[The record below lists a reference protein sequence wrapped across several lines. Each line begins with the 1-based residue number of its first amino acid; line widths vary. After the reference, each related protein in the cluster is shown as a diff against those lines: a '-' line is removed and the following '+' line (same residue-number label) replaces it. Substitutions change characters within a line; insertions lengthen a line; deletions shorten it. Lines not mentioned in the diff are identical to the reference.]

1 MLPGKPRLLK
11 TVLSTLTC
19 WLKAFFLLYALPQI
33 TFSQT
38 TNISGIINTYHSV
51 TEVIP
56 SLAAVRVDDVT
67 GLAYGNLVVLVQM
80 KGAAINTANNSSFGD
95 TTSLNNAGNY
105 EIATICDV
113 GGDTVYFFHEILN
126 SYTVADK
133 VQLVKFGEYYSANV
147 VDTLK
152 ASAWNGST
160 GKGAV
165 LAIRVEED
173 LTLNAPLFADASG
186 FAGGSYLLH
195 SGTCSNFFQATGYVY
210 DGDNTNSNTSG
221 AYKGEGVWTS
231 TSTLD
236 GGRGAPANGGG
247 GGNNHNNGGGGGANL
262 ATGGS
267 GGGNFS
273 TTGCQGNFRGLAG
286 KALSSWGGTKIFC
299 GGGGGAGHS
308 NNNTATSGGGKG
320 GGIIIVIAKNIYGNG
335 YKISANG
342 QTGGTNISDGA
353 SGGGAGG
360 TIIMHVINSYS
371 GSLTIE
377 AKGGNGGNA
386 DNDLILN
393 RCYGAGGGGSGG
405 VIYFNGSLPAVTTSV
420 NGGTAGADID
430 INGCGTPVPAE
441 NGNAGSVIVSY
452 SYRTSTTASNDCPGA
467 LPVKL
472 ISFYASLT
480 VDKKVKIEWTVANPE
495 EAISFTVEKR
505 KTAGGWY
512 GMATQEAEAGKN
524 QYEVP
529 DFNPLTGDNIYR
541 LLIKAK
547 DNSGIYS
554 PQRKVYLN
562 SNDRFTVYPN
572 PARNKIFILG
582 KINSPVPVK
591 LTDISGAEIK
601 AKIINSSSAVTELS
615 LPSLPPGI
623 YLLKIGNE
631 VKKLLIH

>member
-1 MLPGKPRLLK
+1 MFLRKDHLLK
-11 TVLSTLTC
+11 TMIPTFASWFKV
-19 WLKAFFLLYALPQI
+19 FILLLVSPL
-33 TFSQT
+33 FSPAQT
-38 TNISGIINTYHSV
+38 TNVSGIINTYHSV

-56 SLAAVRVDDVT
+56 SLAAVRVDDAT
-67 GLAYGNLVVLVQM
+67 GLAYGNLVVLIQM
-80 KGAAINTANNSSFGD
+80 KGAAINTANNSTFGD
-95 TTSLNNAGNY
+95 TTALNNAGNY

-126 SYTVADK
+126 SYTAADK
-133 VQLVKFGEYYSANV
+133 VQLVKFGEYYAANV
-147 VDTLK
+147 IDTVK
-152 ASAWNGST
+152 AASWNNST

-173 LTLNAPLFADASG
+173 LTLNAPLFADAAG
-186 FAGGSYLLH
+186 YAGGSYLLH
-195 SGTCSNFFQATGYVY
+195 SGTCSNFFQANGYVY

-221 AYKGEGVWTS
+221 AFKGEGVWTA
-231 TSTLD
+231 TSALD

-262 ATGGS
+262 VSGGR

-273 TTGCQGNFRGLAG
+273 TTGCTGNYRGLAG
-286 KALSSWGGTKIFC
+286 KALGSWGGTKIFC

-308 NNNTATSGGGKG
+308 NNNTATSGGGNG
-320 GGIIIVIAKNIYGNG
+320 GGVIIVIAKNIYGNG

-360 TIIMHVINSYS
+360 TIIMHVINSYT

-377 AKGGNGGNA
+377 ANGGNGGNA

-405 VIYFNGSLPAVTTSV
+405 VIYFNGSTPAVTSSV
-420 NGGTAGADID
+420 AGGTAGVDID

-441 NGNAGSVIVSY
+441 NGNTGSVIPNY

-472 ISFYASLT
+472 ISFDVSLT
-480 VDKKVKIEWTVANPE
+480 RDKKVKIYWRAANPE

-505 KTAGGWY
+505 NAAAGWSAI
-512 GMATQEAEAGKN
+512 ATLEAEPGKI
-524 QYEVP
+524 QYEFF
-529 DFNPLTGDNIYR
+529 DFHPSAGENIYR
-541 LLIKAK
+541 LAVKAK
-547 DNSGIYS
+547 DNSIIYS
-554 PQRKVYLN
+554 PQRNVYLKN
-562 SNDRFTVYPN
+562 NTRFTVFPN
-572 PARNKIFILG
+572 PASNKIFIQG
-582 KINSPVPVK
+582 NFNSAVRIK
-591 LTDISGAEIK
+591 LTDFTGAVLKE
-601 AKIINSSSAVTELS
+601 KIITANSTTLEFP

-623 YLLKIGNE
+623 YLLKIDNE
-631 VKKLLIH
+631 VEKIIIR